1 MELKGKKIL
10 VTGGGGVGVGGGI
23 CQALVNFGAT
33 IVLNEINL
41 EKAQEAAQ
49 KYPKAIPVAADI
61 GDSEQVSVMF
71 EHIAKEIGV
80 LDGLVNNAG
89 VGLSTV
95 AHEASEEEFNRLYDI
110 DIKGVW
116 QVSKIFVRQ
125 LLDADHI
132 GNIVNISSVNAH
144 STLSRYAI
152 YASAKSAVEGLT
164 RGMAVEL
171 GPHNIRVNAIGPGL
185 VHAEQNYELIK
196 TWSDD
201 PQKWVRDI
209 VMGEQVLLHPIEPVD
224 CGNAVAFLLSDL
236 SRAITGQ
243 TLYVDKGTTSL
254 LFNRF
259 SMERRVD

>member
-1 MELKGKKIL
+1 MDLTDKKIL
-10 VTGGGGVGVGGGI
+10 VTGAGGVGVGGGV

-33 IVLNEINL
+33 IILNEIDL
-41 EKAQEAAQ
+41 EKAEAAVK
-49 KYPKAIPVAADI
+49 KYPKAIPIAADI
-61 GDSEQVSVMF
+61 GDPEQVSDMF
-71 EHIAKEIGV
+71 EHISKKIGV

-95 AHEASEEEFNRLYDI
+95 AHEAREEEFDRLYDI

-116 QVSKIFVRQ
+116 RVSKAFVRQ
-125 LLDADHI
+125 LLDAGRI

-144 STLSRYAI
+144 STISPYAI

-185 VHAEQNYELIK
+185 VHAEQNDELIRS
-196 TWSDD
+196 WSDD

-243 TLYVDKGTTSL
+243 VIYVDKGTTSL

-259 SMERRVD
+259 CTAPKLD

>member
-41 EKAQEAAQ
+41 EKAQEAAE

-116 QVSKIFVRQ
+116 QQVIEI
-125 LLDADHI
+125 DI
-132 GNIVNISSVNAH
+132 GLP
-144 STLSRYAI
+144 TGEQR
-152 YASAKSAVEGLT
+152 EQC
-164 RGMAVEL
+164 
-171 GPHNIRVNAIGPGL
+171 IRVFVLTTGNN
-185 VHAEQNYELIK
+185 QK
-196 TWSDD
+196 TQ
-201 PQKWVRDI
+201 P
-209 VMGEQVLLHPIEPVD
+209 
-224 CGNAVAFLLSDL
+224 
-236 SRAITGQ
+236 
-243 TLYVDKGTTSL
+243 
-254 LFNRF
+254 
-259 SMERRVD
+259 